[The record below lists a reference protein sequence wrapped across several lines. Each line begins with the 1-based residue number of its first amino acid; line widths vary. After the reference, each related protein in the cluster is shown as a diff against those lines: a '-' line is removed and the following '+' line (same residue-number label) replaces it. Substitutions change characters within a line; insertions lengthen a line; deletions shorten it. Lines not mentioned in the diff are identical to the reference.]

1 MFLSL
6 AGLADPAKESK
17 RLKKQAEKLE
27 KDLKGLNGR
36 LSSEAFLS
44 KARPDVVEK
53 ARAEAKELTEQ
64 LAAVQARYT
73 VMMDLLATAS
83 K

>member
-1 MFLSL
+1 LN
-6 AGLADPAKESK
+6 
-17 RLKKQAEKLE
+17 
-27 KDLKGLNGR
+27 GLNGR

-53 ARAEAKELTEQ
+53 AQAEAKELSEQ
-64 LAAVQARYT
+64 LAAVQARLK
-73 VMMDLLATAS
+73 VMTDLLATAS